1 VGATFLRA
9 VSGTSYS
16 EYERSRGDDEWQR
29 AMTRPKNIIYP
40 LRYLRPMLP
49 APAESE
55 AVFEERF
62 AALLG
67 GKVSVIPLGRA
78 RAALYVLTK
87 LALTETRRRVILS
100 PYTIPDLIN
109 MVRFAG
115 GEPVFVDCREGSTNI
130 DVGQLGELLG
140 PDTACVFI
148 THYHVSQNET
158 AAIVELCRRQG
169 VKCFDDCAIALG
181 AEIAGQKIG
190 TLTDASL
197 FSLSSFKSLNF
208 FWAGAIT
215 TRDAALAEAAE
226 RLVEAWPRLTLPQY
240 GKQVAKTLKFDV
252 ATRPALFSRL
262 VFPLYRRQIMASE
275 VQDVLP
281 LHRIESTSLDATITS
296 RPALAATAELNRKM
310 HTVEDTLDHR
320 RRIAAVYDRHF
331 GHRVASGETA
341 AEIRAGSA
349 WVNYPIV
356 VSQARRN
363 DVYREILSQGYDVG
377 LSLYPNVQETAGFT
391 GIPGR
396 TDNVSALVR
405 SIVTLPTHPRI
416 SEDYAEELARSVAA
430 ALAKHGLN

>member
-1 VGATFLRA
+1 
-9 VSGTSYS
+9 
-16 EYERSRGDDEWQR
+16 
-29 AMTRPKNIIYP
+29 MTRPKNIIYP
-40 LRYLRPMLP
+40 LHYLRPMLP
-49 APAESE
+49 APAASE
-55 AVFEERF
+55 AVFKESF

-67 GKVSVIPLGRA
+67 GNVSVIPLGRA
-78 RAALYVLTK
+78 RAALYILTK

-130 DVGQLGELLG
+130 DLGRLAQLLDQG
-140 PDTACVFI
+140 TACVFI
-148 THYHVSQNET
+148 THYHVSQSET
-158 AAIVELCRRQG
+158 AEIVALCRRQG

-215 TRDAALAEAAE
+215 TRDAAIAEAAQ
-226 RLVEAWPRLTLPQY
+226 RIVEAWPRLTLAQY
-240 GKQVAKTLKFDV
+240 RQQAVKTLKFDV
-252 ATRPALFSRL
+252 ATRPALFSRI
-262 VFPLYRRQIMASE
+262 VFPLYRKQIMASE

-281 LHRIESTSLDATITS
+281 LHRVESTSLDATITS

-310 HTVEDTLDHR
+310 HTVAESLSHR

-331 GHRVASGETA
+331 GHRIASVETA

-349 WVNYPIV
+349 WINYPIV
-356 VSQARRN
+356 VGQALRN
-363 DVYREILSQGYDVG
+363 DVYREILSQDYDVG
-377 LSLYPNVQETAGFT
+377 LSLYPNVQETAGFAA
-391 GIPGR
+391 IPGR
-396 TDNVSALVR
+396 TDNVSSLVR

-416 SEDYAEELARSVAA
+416 SEDYAEALARLVAA
-430 ALAKHGLN
+430 TLAKHRSNSLAS